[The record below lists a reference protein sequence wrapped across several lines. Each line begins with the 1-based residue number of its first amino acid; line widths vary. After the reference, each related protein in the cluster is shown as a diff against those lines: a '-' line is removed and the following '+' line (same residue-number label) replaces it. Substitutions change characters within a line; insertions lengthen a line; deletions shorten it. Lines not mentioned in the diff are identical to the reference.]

1 MHSGKPTQFAFE
13 LKLLFFY
20 FFVFLALSRKSV
32 ATCLFKL
39 PFEWNATRIT
49 FAIPK
54 CKFTTVYT
62 FNRLNFIMAR
72 ENYLVYN
79 CFQCKWLFSFFL
91 FFEFLENKS
100 GQIFCFRQ
108 VYSTKSCQQLWVRV
122 NQHFILFIHHTWGE
136 TVMWGAVF
144 YHTDLRKNAVCI
156 SQFFKANCTHSIFRT
171 VRSTRALLAKP
182 FKKFSKSPK
191 QPAGILS
198 ILSTPASDVY
208 GRLKTNGKAIK
219 IATDYYQSIKE
230 M

>member
-79 CFQCKWLFSFFL
+79 CFQCKWLFSFCLGIFL
-91 FFEFLENKS
+91 QESKKMPHYAYNFPKYMKYLSNRYWYVTKLSLNFDSLNS
-100 GQIFCFRQ
+100 Q
-108 VYSTKSCQQLWVRV
+108 VK
-122 NQHFILFIHHTWGE
+122 
-136 TVMWGAVF
+136 
-144 YHTDLRKNAVCI
+144 
-156 SQFFKANCTHSIFRT
+156 
-171 VRSTRALLAKP
+171 
-182 FKKFSKSPK
+182 
-191 QPAGILS
+191 
-198 ILSTPASDVY
+198 
-208 GRLKTNGKAIK
+208 
-219 IATDYYQSIKE
+219 
-230 M
+230 